1 MYSSNNRKKIAGG
14 IVAALFV
21 VSAFLLTG
29 SAFGDADKVW
39 ICHGTSSGS
48 YVVINVA
55 RAAWEEGHT
64 KHIEHHG
71 DLGPEHGVPQ
81 PATGDPAIDCVGEA
95 MPPT

>member
-1 MYSSNNRKKIAGG
+1 MYSSSTGKKTLAA
-14 IVAALFV
+14 IVAVLFV
-21 VSAFLLTG
+21 LPAFLLTG
-29 SAFGDADKVW
+29 TAFGDADKVW

-48 YVVINVA
+48 YVVISVA

-81 PATGDPAIDCVGEA
+81 PATGDPAVDCVGEA
-95 MPPT
+95 IPPT